1 MTKQIDQLKR
11 TRLFLL
17 DLVKGLTPP
26 QLNEIPAG
34 FNNNVIWNLGHLFT
48 GQQRVC
54 YLRAGLETRIEDQS
68 FSDYKPQTKPDKKID
83 EEEIIRIKNSF
94 ISIIDTLQ
102 ADYDQNLFLNYQ
114 PFPVPYGFEITNI
127 DEAINFML
135 FHEGLHL
142 GYIMALKRVLNR

>member
-1 MTKQIDQLKR
+1 MTKKIEQLKR

-17 DLVKGLTPP
+17 DLIEELTPE
-26 QLNEIPAG
+26 QLNEIPEG

-54 YLRAGLETRIEDQS
+54 YLRAGLETIIDDQG
-68 FSDYKPQTKPDKKID
+68 FSNYKPQTKPDKKIE
-83 EEEIIRIKNSF
+83 EEEINKIKSSF
-94 ISIIDTLQ
+94 VSIIDTLQ
-102 ADYDQNLFLNYQ
+102 TDYNKNIFLNYQ
-114 PFPVPYGFEITNI
+114 LFTVPYGFDVTNI

-142 GYIMALKRVLNR
+142 GYIMALKRVLK